1 MLSRDAPARV
11 PARPQRP
18 RRGLRARLTSLS
30 ARSSTF
36 AFSVRLCLAIAATF
50 ALLGTTGYVMLGDQ
64 LQRHLVDTYAAEHR
78 ADARSFADAE
88 LRARDSFAAHRQIG
102 TLLAAVA
109 QRPGVSEAL
118 LIGPGNVVEAA
129 GNPTAVGRR
138 DADSRIDAAL
148 RRGRSHVGREADPER
163 DRRDFE
169 LVVPVELAD
178 GRHAF
183 EVTRDHELLD
193 TQLRD
198 VRRTAILLVIVGM
211 IGAAIVFY
219 LVGGRALVRSHR
231 IALRRASRDGLTDL
245 PNHRAF
251 QEDLDREL
259 QSAMRH
265 GDRLS
270 VASIDLDDFKFLN
283 DRHGHAHGDALLR
296 RAAAILRE
304 LRAGD
309 RAYRIGGDEFAI
321 LLTRTGAEGAR
332 VVARRVGAALRD
344 AGIAASVGASVL
356 RPGHEADTLL
366 AEADAALY
374 EAKRHGGATIVHF
387 DDIRDRVAVTRP
399 EEVRALY
406 RLLDDGDVTTA
417 FQPIWNLGP
426 GSLLGVEALT
436 RPPAESGLAD
446 PARAFDVAEQVG
458 RVRDLD
464 TLCVRS
470 ALRSAADLPPG
481 ALLFLNIAPQTLDLD
496 AEDDWLLRAVTD
508 AGLEPGR
515 VVVEVTERFGG
526 RIASVLKSLRRL
538 RAQGFQLALD
548 DVGTGNAGL
557 EMLREVGAEFV
568 KLDRSIVV
576 AAPEEANARA
586 VLMAMATFAR
596 QTGAYVIAE
605 GIEDSALLDYVRTIE
620 QRIPHHMATMIQGG
634 QGYGLG
640 RPSPDV
646 PAVGASLDAL
656 ASSVA

>member
-1 MLSRDAPARV
+1 M
-11 PARPQRP
+11 
-18 RRGLRARLTSLS
+18 RARLKSRS

-36 AFSVRLCLAIAATF
+36 AFSARLSVAIAATF
-50 ALLGTTGYVMLGDQ
+50 ALLGTAGYLMLSSQ
-64 LQRHLVDTYAAEHR
+64 IHHRLLDTYAAEHR
-78 ADARSFADAE
+78 ADATSFADAD
-88 LRARDSFAAHRQIG
+88 LRAPDSFAAHAQIG
-102 TLLAAVA
+102 ALLAAIA
-109 QRPGVSEAL
+109 RRPGVSEAL
-118 LIGPGNVVEAA
+118 LIGPGGVVEAA
-129 GNPTAVGRR
+129 GDPAAVGRP
-138 DADSRIDAAL
+138 DSDPRIDAAL
-148 RRGRSHVGREADPER
+148 RTGASYFGRDASPRGDA
-163 DRRDFE
+163 RDFE
-169 LVVPVELAD
+169 FVVAVQLAD
-178 GRHAF
+178 GLHAF

-193 TQLRD
+193 SQLGD
-198 VRRTAILLVIVGM
+198 VRRTAMLLVVAGM
-211 IGAAIVFY
+211 LGAALVFY

-251 QEDLDREL
+251 QEDLVREL
-259 QSAMRH
+259 ESAVRH

-296 RAAAILRE
+296 RAAAVLRE

-309 RAYRIGGDEFAI
+309 RAYRIGGDEFAVV
-321 LLTRTGAEGAR
+321 LTRTGADGAR
-332 VVARRVGAALRD
+332 IVARRLSAALRD
-344 AGIAASVGASVL
+344 AGIAASLGASVL
-356 RPGHEADTLL
+356 RPGHEPDTLL

-387 DDIRDRVAVTRP
+387 DDIREHVAVTRP
-399 EEVRALY
+399 EEVRALHDV
-406 RLLDDGDVTTA
+406 LDERDVSTA
-417 FQPIWNLGP
+417 FQPIWNLGS

-436 RPPAESGLAD
+436 RPAAESGLAD
-446 PARAFDVAEQVG
+446 PARAFDVAEQIG

-464 TLCVRS
+464 ALCVQS
-470 ALRSAADLPPG
+470 ALRSASDLPPE

-496 AEDDWLLRAVTD
+496 ADDDWLLRAVTE
-508 AGLEPGR
+508 AGIDPGR

-568 KLDRSIVV
+568 KLDRSIVA
-576 AAPEEANARA
+576 AAPHEANARA

-605 GIEDSALLDYVRTIE
+605 GIEDGVLLDYVRTIE
-620 QRIPHHMATMIQGG
+620 ERIPREIATMIQGG

-646 PAVGASLDAL
+646 PPAGASLDAL
-656 ASSVA
+656 ATSV

>member
-1 MLSRDAPARV
+1 MSSRDARARV
-11 PARPQRP
+11 PTRRQRP
-18 RRGLRARLTSLS
+18 CRGLRARLTSLS
-30 ARSSTF
+30 AHNSTF

-50 ALLGTTGYVMLGDQ
+50 AALGTTAYVLVGDQ
-64 LQRHLVDTYAAEHR
+64 LHHRLLDTYAAEHR
-78 ADARSFADAE
+78 ADGRSFANVE
-88 LRARDSFAAHRQIG
+88 LRARSSFGAHHEIG
-102 TLLAAVA
+102 ELLGGIG
-109 QRPGVSEAL
+109 QRPGVTEAVL
-118 LIGPGNVVEAA
+118 VGAGDVVEAA
-129 GNPTAVGRR
+129 GDPAAVGRR
-138 DADSRIDAAL
+138 SSDPRVRSVL
-148 RRGRSHVGREADPER
+148 RGGPPYVGRAANGTADE
-163 DRRDFE
+163 RDFE
-169 LVVPVELAD
+169 FVVALELSD

-183 EVTRDHELLD
+183 AVIRNHELLD

-198 VRRTAILLVIVGM
+198 VRRTAILLVVAGM
-211 IGAAIVFY
+211 IGAALVFY

-251 QEDLDREL
+251 QEDLHREL

-265 GDRLS
+265 GEHLS

-283 DRHGHAHGDALLR
+283 DRHGHAQGDALLR

-332 VVARRVGAALRD
+332 VVGRRVGAALRD

-387 DDIRDRVAVTRP
+387 DDIRDHVAVTRP
-399 EEVRALY
+399 QEVRALY
-406 RLLDDGDVTTA
+406 RVLDEGDVTTA

-436 RPPAESGLAD
+436 RPPAESGLAN
-446 PARAFDVAEQVG
+446 PARAFDVAEQIG
-458 RVRDLD
+458 RVRELD
-464 TLCVRS
+464 ALCVRS
-470 ALRSAADLPPG
+470 ALRSAPHLPPG

-496 AEDDWLLRAVTD
+496 ADDDWLLRAVTD
-508 AGLEPGR
+508 AGLEPAR

-538 RAQGFQLALD
+538 RSHGFPLPPD

-557 EMLREVGAEFV
+557 RMPRRGGA
-568 KLDRSIVV
+568 RVV
-576 AAPEEANARA
+576 QLHP
-586 VLMAMATFAR
+586 
-596 QTGAYVIAE
+596 
-605 GIEDSALLDYVRTIE
+605 RT
-620 QRIPHHMATMIQGG
+620 
-634 QGYGLG
+634 
-640 RPSPDV
+640 
-646 PAVGASLDAL
+646 
-656 ASSVA
+656 